1 MLVFKRIFENI
12 RLIKLVALLV
22 ILVKMV
28 TRMNV
33 SLAVL

>member
-1 MLVFKRIFENI
+1 MLVFKRTFENI

>member
-1 MLVFKRIFENI
+1 MLVFKRICENI